1 VRTPGVRDGIVL
13 GTVGALW
20 VAVVTAIGLL
30 LAGLP
35 FPPFDLFDG
44 EARVL
49 PGAVVGFTVETIVA
63 LARAL
68 DLGPTATVAKIAE
81 HAVALLQFL
90 VLGAL
95 VGVALVL
102 SVRRRPA
109 LGPRVGVLVGAAC
122 ALAFALIRGA
132 LGFAVS
138 PALAVA
144 WLAVVLTGGG
154 AVMGIWVRGA
164 AGEGAGRPETP
175 AGPSRRRILY
185 WTGLA
190 GLAAAL
196 GLAAAAVRR
205 RGGAADAARGASSP
219 AEPPPPETS
228 GPAVSP
234 DERTLAARIE
244 PAPGTRPEV
253 TPVGDF
259 YRVDI
264 DSLPPRIDASRW
276 RLQVGG
282 LVARPASL
290 SLDDLRALPSVTQA
304 ITLSCISNPVGGDL
318 ISTGFVTG
326 VPVRELLARVEPRAE
341 ATALNMRC
349 ADGFYESLALAT
361 AMDARTLLVHALDGA
376 PLPAEHGAPA
386 RIYIPGRYGMKQPK
400 WITSIELSD
409 QALTGYWVE
418 RGWDRDAFVRTTSV
432 VDAPRD
438 TVRAAGPVAVGGIAY
453 SGERGISRVEIQVD
467 GGDWQPA
474 TLRIPPLSPLTWVQ
488 WRATLP
494 LAPGDH
500 TIGVRA
506 YDGSGRLQVT
516 TPSDTAPS
524 GATGLF
530 TRSVTVRV

>member
-1 VRTPGVRDGIVL
+1 VRTPRILAGVVL
-13 GTVGALW
+13 GATVAAW
-20 VAVVTAIGLL
+20 VAVVTAIGLR

-35 FPPFDLFDG
+35 FPPFDLFDW

-49 PGAVVGFTVETIVA
+49 PGAVLGFTVETIVA
-63 LARAL
+63 LVRGL
-68 DLGPTATVAKIAE
+68 DLGPTATAAKLAE
-81 HAVALLQFL
+81 HAFALVQFV

-95 VGVALVL
+95 VGIVLVL

-109 LGPRVGVLVGAAC
+109 LGPRVGALIGAAC
-122 ALAFALIRGA
+122 ALAFGLIRGA

-138 PALAVA
+138 PVLAIA
-144 WLAVVLTGGG
+144 WLAAVLVSGG
-154 AVMGIWVRGA
+154 ALMGVWVRSAADEGA
-164 AGEGAGRPETP
+164 ARPEAP
-175 AGPSRRRILY
+175 GPSRRRLLY

-196 GLAAAAVRR
+196 GLVAAAVLR
-205 RGGAADAARGASSP
+205 RGGPVAAAPGASAP

-264 DSLPPRIDASRW
+264 DSLTPRLDPKRW
-276 RLQVGG
+276 RLEVGG
-282 LVARPASL
+282 LVVRPASF

-326 VPVRELLARVEPRAE
+326 VPLRELLARVEPA
-341 ATALNMRC
+341 ANVTALNMRC
-349 ADGFYESLALAT
+349 ADGFYESMALAT
-361 AMDARTLLVHALDGA
+361 AMDGRTLLVLALDGA

-400 WITSIELSD
+400 WITSIALSD
-409 QALTGYWVE
+409 QARTGYWVE
-418 RGWDRDAFVRTTSV
+418 RGWDRSALVRTTSV
-432 VDAPRD
+432 VDTPRG

-474 TLRIPPLSPLTWVQ
+474 ALRVPPLSPLTWVQ
-488 WRATLP
+488 WRANLR
-494 LAPGDH
+494 LDPGDH

-516 TPSDTAPS
+516 TPSDTYPS

-530 TRSVTVRV
+530 TRSLTVRV

>member
-1 VRTPGVRDGIVL
+1 VRTPGVRGGIVL
-13 GTVGALW
+13 GAAGALG

-35 FPPFDLFDG
+35 FPPFDLFDW

-49 PGAVVGFTVETIVA
+49 PGAVLAFTVETIVA
-63 LARAL
+63 LVQAL
-68 DLGPTATVAKIAE
+68 HVGPTATAAKFAE
-81 HAVALLQFL
+81 HALALLQFL

-95 VGVALVL
+95 VGVVLVL

-109 LGPRVGVLVGAAC
+109 LGPRAGALAGAAG
-122 ALAFALIRGA
+122 ALVFGLVRGA

-144 WLAVVLTGGG
+144 WLAVVLAGGG
-154 AVMGIWVRGA
+154 ALMGVWIRGA
-164 AGEGAGRPETP
+164 AGEGAARPEAA
-175 AGPSRRRILY
+175 AGASRRRVLY

-190 GLAAAL
+190 GLAAAF

-205 RGGAADAARGASSP
+205 RGGGADAVQGTSAP
-219 AEPPPPETS
+219 AEPPPETS

-264 DSLPPRIDASRW
+264 DSLPARIDASRW
-276 RLQVGG
+276 RLQVRG
-282 LVARPASL
+282 LVARPASV

-326 VPVRELLARVEPRAE
+326 VPLRELLARVEPRPE
-341 ATALNMRC
+341 ATALDMRC
-349 ADGFYESLALAT
+349 ADGFYESMALAT
-361 AMDARTLLVHALDGA
+361 AMDGRTLLVHTLDGA

-386 RIYIPGRYGMKQPK
+386 RVYIPGRYGMKQPK
-400 WITSIELSD
+400 WITSIELSA

-418 RGWDRDAFVRTTSV
+418 RGWDREALVRTTSV
-432 VDAPRD
+432 VDTPRD

-474 TLRIPPLSPLTWVQ
+474 TLRLPPLSPLTWVQ
-488 WRATLP
+488 WRATLR

-516 TPSDTAPS
+516 TPSDTFPS